1 MNLRDKHLAHS
12 LSETRRER
20 KTGPVSPMK
29 YGDEREVLSCSLA
42 IVEAFYCWVNG
53 KSFSFA
59 DSQVIGRNN
68 AEALWNRCTF
78 DIQR

>member
-1 MNLRDKHLAHS
+1 
-12 LSETRRER
+12 
-20 KTGPVSPMK
+20 MK

-59 DSQVIGRNN
+59 NSQEIARNN
-68 AEALWNRCTF
+68 AQALWKRCTF